1 MIPITRNWFRVG
13 VALVALLLSFSAWA
27 EVSLPRLVSD
37 GMVLQRDQELTLWGW
52 ADPGESVQLTFRG
65 STYRSEA
72 DAEGHWQVTLP
83 PLSAGGPDDLSI
95 SASNQLLVR
104 DVLVGDVWLA
114 SGQSNMQLTME
125 RTEPLYGRL
134 MAEANNDQ
142 IREFTVPERYNF
154 HGPQSD
160 LEGGHWRSVN
170 PDTIAGFSAV
180 AYFFAESVHREQ
192 NVPVGIINA
201 SLGGSPVEAWL
212 SEDALQAYPDE
223 LAEAKRYRDEA
234 FEAQVIEQDQA
245 RAQAWHEEL
254 NAKDQGLKNGEP
266 RWFGADVDL
275 AEWQPFEVPGLF
287 PTDGGK
293 PINGAF
299 WFRTTLDVPLH
310 LAGQPGELDLGKIID
325 ADQAYV
331 NGVQV
336 GSTGY
341 RYPPRL
347 YSIPPGVLKAG
358 ENTLVVRVVS
368 QGGRGAFVADRLYEL
383 RMGRHRQDLSGT
395 WHYRLGTA
403 MPPAPSQTF
412 VRWKPLGLFNGMIA
426 PLRNYRIKGAI
437 WYQGE
442 SNVSRAA
449 QYRERFTALINDW
462 RQQWGQGDFPFLY
475 AQLANYLERAEQP
488 GPSGWA
494 QLREAQL
501 QTLDAP
507 HTAMAVT
514 VDVGE
519 WNDIHPL
526 NKKAVGERLAAGA
539 SAVAYGE
546 KGTYSGPVF
555 DKMRIKGKRATLSFT
570 HTGSGLALAIG
581 DQPRGFAIAGED
593 RQFVWAEARLK
604 GDRVEVWS
612 DQVRK
617 PVAVRYGW
625 ADNPDVNL
633 INKEGFPASPFRT
646 DNWSE

>member
-1 MIPITRNWFRVG
+1 MIPIKRSWLRVG
-13 VALVALLLSFSAWA
+13 VALCALLLSLGAWA

-37 GMVLQRDQELTLWGW
+37 GMVLQRDQELILWGW
-52 ADPGESVQLTFRG
+52 ADPGEAVQLTFRG
-65 STYRSEA
+65 ATYNSET
-72 DAEGHWQVTLP
+72 DAEGQWRVKLP
-83 PLSAGGPDDLSI
+83 PMAAGGPDDLQI
-95 SASNQLLVR
+95 SASNQLVVR

-114 SGQSNMQLTME
+114 SGQSNMQLTMQ

-134 MAEANNDQ
+134 MAAANNDQ

-154 HGPQSD
+154 HGPQDD
-160 LEGGHWRSVN
+160 LEGGHWRSVT
-170 PDTIAGFSAV
+170 PDTIPDFSAV

-212 SEDALQAYPDE
+212 SEGALETYPAHLE
-223 LAEAKRYRDEA
+223 EAKRYRDEA
-234 FEAQVIEQDQA
+234 FEAEVIEQDQA

-254 NAKDQGLKNGEP
+254 DAKDQGLTQGEP
-266 RWFGADVDL
+266 RWLGTDVDL
-275 AEWQPFEVPGLF
+275 SQWQPFEVPGLF
-287 PTDGGK
+287 PTDEGK
-293 PINGAF
+293 PVNGVF

-310 LAGQPGELDLGKIID
+310 LAGQPGELDLGKILD
-325 ADQAYV
+325 ADRAYV

-347 YSIPPGVLKAG
+347 YSIPPGVLQAG

-368 QGGRGAFVADRLYEL
+368 QSGRGAFVADRLYEL

-395 WHYRLGTA
+395 WHYRMGAA
-403 MPPAPSQTF
+403 MPSAPSQTF
-412 VRWKPLGLFNGMIA
+412 VRWKPMGLFNGMIA
-426 PLRNYRIKGAI
+426 PLVNYRVKGAI

-442 SNVSRAA
+442 SNVGRAA
-449 QYRERFTALINDW
+449 EYRELFAALISDW
-462 RQQWGQGDFPFLY
+462 REHWGQGDFPFLY
-475 AQLANYLERAEQP
+475 AQLTNYLERAEQP

-501 QTLDAP
+501 QTLDVP
-507 HTAMAVT
+507 NTAMAVT

-526 NKKAVGERLAAGA
+526 NKKAVGERLAAA
-539 SAVAYGE
+539 AQAVAYGDQS
-546 KGTYSGPVF
+546 TYSGPVF
-555 DKMRIKGKRATLSFT
+555 QQMRIKGKRATLSFV
-570 HTGSGLALAIG
+570 HADKGLALSIG

-593 RQFVWAEARLK
+593 RQFVWAQARLK

-633 INKEGFPASPFRT
+633 TNKEGFPASPFRT
-646 DNWSE
+646 DSWSE